1 MAYPKMGEITDKFV
15 GQPYDLNS
23 VLSPAKV
30 WEKLDAQSEEVRVF
44 TNSLIDLL
52 NSTGEDNWLY
62 TAIVNA
68 ILGQITDGSLTDVKL
83 SDEAGQI
90 KDRLTTHSINVS
102 NPHLVTTTQIGAIP
116 STHETWEKIAEQT
129 LSSAVAQVDFE
140 NIPSGYKNF
149 KLMLEGR
156 ADVDTTA
163 GIKLIFNDDTG
174 GNYRA
179 ASISLTYVNLN
190 FALPKSSYAFSFYN
204 VQISN
209 FNASQQKVI
218 FTDGIYQ
225 DGSAVNDRNS
235 SNYTWVNTVDE
246 ISKMSLIA
254 TSNLI
259 GIGSRF
265 VLWGCK

>member
-90 KDRLTTHSINVS
+90 KDRLTSFIATYDAFVATKGIADGLATLDSSGDVPASQLDNTPKQYVVGTYIGDDSASRVINLGFNPSAVLVVPNIGYVGDGSSIYGGLASVGNNVLLSGRIALAIAS
-102 NPHLVTTTQIGAIP
+102 NGFTVRK
-116 STHETWEKIAEQT
+116 ETWY
-129 LSSAVAQVDFE
+129 D
-140 NIPSGYKNF
+140 GY
-149 KLMLEGR
+149 
-156 ADVDTTA
+156 
-163 GIKLIFNDDTG
+163 
-174 GNYRA
+174 
-179 ASISLTYVNLN
+179 SL
-190 FALPKSSYAFSFYN
+190 
-204 VQISN
+204 
-209 FNASQQKVI
+209 
-218 FTDGIYQ
+218 GIYT
-225 DGSAVNDRNS
+225 NDL
-235 SNYTWVNTVDE
+235 NTKYQYV
-246 ISKMSLIA
+246 A
-254 TSNLI
+254 W
-259 GIGSRF
+259 R
-265 VLWGCK
+265 